1 MKGPGENYID
11 LSVIMLVSVWLLAVK
26 MKLWS

>member
-1 MKGPGENYID
+1 MKNPGENYID
-11 LSVIMLVSVWLLAVK
+11 LSVIILVSVWLLTVK